1 MELNSRKLAKKL
13 FIVLLYY
20 CLNHIIFWKNTHT
33 IGLTL
38 QLENNENTPITDV
51 QINYIYIYIQ
61 FHSFIYLEKIVR
73 LIRLCFFKVEID
85 ITIHGGEPN

>member
-20 CLNHIIFWKNTHT
+20 CLNQIIFWKNTHN
-33 IGLTL
+33 IVLIL

-51 QINYIYIYIQ
+51 
-61 FHSFIYLEKIVR
+61 
-73 LIRLCFFKVEID
+73 
-85 ITIHGGEPN
+85 